1 MMYTLIGMS
10 LLFIAI
16 GFIVNVNNAK
26 YLLAGYNTMSKAEQD
41 QVDLKTYITYF
52 RKFHLFLGFSF
63 FLIGI
68 LLKYLLSENAVVI
81 FIGVYPIA
89 AYIYFIATSAKY
101 FKAKKNKVG
110 VFLLAIGLIF
120 IVVMFI
126 RDFKET
132 KLILNSNSIEF
143 KGDYGE
149 TVPFEKIKNIQLVD
163 EKPRIVQRINGFS
176 AGTIKKG
183 IYKTDTSEKVK
194 LIINAEN
201 KPYILIT
208 KLDGKK
214 IYYSAKEASNEQLFQ
229 KIKNISN
236 K

>member
-16 GFIVNVNNAK
+16 GFIVTENNAK
-26 YLLAGYNTMSKAEQD
+26 YLLAGYNTMSKVEQD
-41 QVDLKTYITYF
+41 QVDLKSYISYF
-52 RKFHLFLGFSF
+52 KKFHLFLGTSF
-63 FLIGI
+63 FLIGM
-68 LLKYLLSENAVVI
+68 LLIYSGFENETSI
-81 FIGVYPIA
+81 FIV
-89 AYIYFIATSAKY
+89 AYTLLAYVYFIATSTKY
-101 FKAKKNKVG
+101 FKAKKNKIG

-183 IYKTDTSEKVK
+183 IYKTNTSEKVK

-201 KPYILIT
+201 KGYILIT
-208 KLDGKK
+208 KSDGNK

>member
-16 GFIVNVNNAK
+16 GFIITVNNAK
-26 YLLAGYNTMSKAEQD
+26 YLLAGYNTMSKVEQD

-68 LLKYLLSENAVVI
+68 LLKYLLSENAVGI

-101 FKAKKNKVG
+101 FNSKKNKIG
-110 VFLLAIGLIF
+110 VYLLMIILILIITFLG
-120 IVVMFI
+120 
-126 RDFKET
+126 RDFQEDKMVV
-132 KLILNSNSIEF
+132 NADSIEF
-143 KGDYGE
+143 QGSYGE
-149 TVPFEKIKNIQLVD
+149 IIPKNEIKSIELVPDKPKII
-163 EKPRIVQRINGFS
+163 RRTNGFS
-176 AGTIKKG
+176 LGTIKKG
-183 IYKTDTSEKVK
+183 AFKTDKGEIVK
-194 LIINAEN
+194 LILNAEN